1 MILSVNEQIMTR
13 GRLDTW
19 RADNV
24 SLNQTL
30 FEQNQDLSCKT
41 CQSGKKLA
49 VPFKLVLSL

>member
-30 FEQNQDLSCKT
+30 FAQNQDLSCKT